1 MQHPEASSAV
11 RLTGM
16 RGEEETS
23 NGNGERKTVAIKRR
37 LFQGTGRRA
46 IYPDIKRAPAS
57 RREAQVLELVPRV
70 SLAVLRDLFYV

>member
-1 MQHPEASSAV
+1 MQHPEGSSAV

-16 RGEEETS
+16 RGEKETS
-23 NGNGERKTVAIKRR
+23 KEIKRHWFR
-37 LFQGTGRRA
+37 EPGRRP

-57 RREAQVLELVPRV
+57 RREAQVLELVPRA